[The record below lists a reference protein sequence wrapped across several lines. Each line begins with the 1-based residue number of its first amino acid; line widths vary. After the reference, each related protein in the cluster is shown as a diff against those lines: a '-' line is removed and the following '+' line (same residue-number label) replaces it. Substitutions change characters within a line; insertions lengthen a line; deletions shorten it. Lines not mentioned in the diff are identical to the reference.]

1 MPATHLISGDVPA
14 PLSPTSAITSP
25 LRTSKSTSESAWTD
39 PNDFDRPRISRRGS
53 SLMVAGFLP
62 HWKEEAPGGRLLFP
76 SLLDD
81 YLQYFL
87 YLPMQTSP
95 LLRNFALK
103 RRVEFA

>member
-1 MPATHLISGDVPA
+1 MPATHLISVDLPA
-14 PLSPTSAITSP
+14 PLSPTSAIPSP

-81 YLQYFL
+81 YLEDCL
-87 YLPMQTSP
+87 YSPMQTA
-95 LLRNFALK
+95 LLFMDLCLT
-103 RRVEFA
+103 RRVE